1 MATKKNP
8 EKIPLTTKERQIAKA
23 KFGEVECSFAKDKD
37 GYYAYTH
44 RARCN
49 SYPSVDK
56 IPKSK
61 VKFISST
68 S

>member
-1 MATKKNP
+1 MPKKVD
-8 EKIPLTTKERQIAKA
+8 KKPLTTKERQIAKE
-23 KFGEVECSFAKDKD
+23 KFGDVGCSFAKDKD

-44 RARCN
+44 RARCS

-56 IPKSK
+56 IPKTR
-61 VKFISST
+61 VAFISST